1 MDDLIKAIAKN
12 DIVKFKQ
19 CFTEAMNSKINAK
32 LTEERESLARH
43 IFVKG
48 EITESEYE
56 VEDESE
62 DDEDG
67 SDEDE
72 DGIVKVKTKV

>member
-1 MDDLIKAIAKN
+1 MDDLIKAIANN

-56 VEDESE
+56 VED
-62 DDEDG
+62 DEDG